1 MILEELNE
9 PVAVRADFSG
19 GSATPVLFRRRRRL
33 HQVREVAARW
43 EERRGGARVLYF
55 SCLDHQGDLY
65 QLHFDGADLVWH
77 LDAVQLAEDPASGA
91 GAARARRPA

>member
-1 MILEELNE
+1 MILEELRE
-9 PVAVRADFSG
+9 RVAVRADFSG
-19 GSATPVLFRRRRRL
+19 GSATPLLFRRRRRL

-65 QLHFDGADLVWH
+65 QLHFDGADLMWH
-77 LDAVQLAEDPASGA
+77 LDAVQLAEEVADGTRRRRVRRGA
-91 GAARARRPA
+91 